1 MFQCNSILTGLIE
14 RTAKMDKDSFKNC
27 PHCGGKIKSAAKKC
41 KHCKTLL
48 TEAPVKETTQLA
60 FAENTENIALKYYS
74 IVDVRI
80 IYGLIAISAILL
92 ILLIFTGLKLL
103 RNGSTEHQAGQDLDS
118 SDESIIE
125 EQARPFYLDMITVKD
140 DAVDN
145 ADDEKTDAE
154 DEISDVDDENDE
166 KTDNEE
172 KNDQLVPAVE
182 QKTEV
187 TPTHNVDQQNQITE
201 TPGTRYFNPEN
212 LSKDIPEWLKDEIER
227 HIYLYQNGTKFIK
240 WGYDDGFKWAINY
253 PDPEKLLFHNYT
265 GSVFEKFRAEQAR
278 GLSTGGEYWFVDNS
292 LFDYRS
298 GWNLAVRGYLL
309 TLFLKAA
316 LEELENQ

>member
-1 MFQCNSILTGLIE
+1 
-14 RTAKMDKDSFKNC
+14 MDHDSFKNC

-41 KHCKTLL
+41 KHCKTLF

-60 FAENTENIALKYYS
+60 FPENTKHKALKYYS

-92 ILLIFTGLKLL
+92 TLLLFTGLKLL
-103 RNGSTEHQAGQDLDS
+103 RNGRTEDQAGQDLDS
-118 SDESIIE
+118 SDESVIE
-125 EQARPFYLDMITVKD
+125 EPARPFYLDMITVKD
-140 DAVDN
+140 DDMDN
-145 ADDEKTDAE
+145 AE
-154 DEISDVDDENDE
+154 DEKIDVDDENDE

-182 QKTEV
+182 EQIEV
-187 TPTHNVDQQNQITE
+187 TPTNNVDQQNQITE
-201 TPGTRYFNPEN
+201 TPATRYFNPED
-212 LSKDIPEWLKDEIER
+212 LSEDIPEWLSDEIKR
-227 HIYLYQNGTKFIK
+227 HIYLYQNGTKFLK

-253 PDPEKLLFHNYT
+253 PDLEKLLFHNYT

-298 GWNLAVRGYLL
+298 GWNFGVRGYLL